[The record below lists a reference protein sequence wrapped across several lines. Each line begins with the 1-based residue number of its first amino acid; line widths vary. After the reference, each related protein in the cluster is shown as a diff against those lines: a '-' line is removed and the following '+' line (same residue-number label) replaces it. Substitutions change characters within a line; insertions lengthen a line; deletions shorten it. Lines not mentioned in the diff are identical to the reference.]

1 MGSDERERTMYNVI
15 VLIIIYLM
23 CFILF
28 DRTATGISHCQAA
41 QLYACIRPPLE
52 A

>member
-23 CFILF
+23 RFYII
-28 DRTATGISHCQAA
+28 RSHR
-41 QLYACIRPPLE
+41 YRN
-52 A
+52 